1 MKKISIALATYN
13 GARYLREQLDSILRQ
28 SVPFSELVISD
39 DASTDDTW
47 RIITEYAAKDARI
60 NAYRNETNIGFIA
73 NFEKALSHCT
83 GDYIALSDQDD
94 IWLPEHIEV
103 LLNHIGDKILA
114 VGDAEVICADGYRT
128 GKRLSYLEHL
138 DCIPES
144 DVSTAYTIFF
154 YRGCM
159 QGASMLFKRA
169 LLSKGLPIPGN
180 GIYHDV
186 WLSALA
192 CFAGGMRYISEVVTL
207 YRRHDKAVTGAKK
220 RRNRLRTIIGHILLN
235 RTLRDR
241 NILVQ
246 ELRTRLRDVLNDEQ
260 TAFLNQAE
268 KYYARRNTL
277 LGRIRNFFFEIRY
290 YKMIYSCNGLF
301 GTAPKPTQLRGG
313 VNWLINNE
321 LRGFLSEEWVIN
333 LNSSAA

>member
-13 GARYLREQLDSILRQ
+13 GVHYLREQLDSILRQ

-47 RIITEYAAKDARI
+47 HIITEYAAKDARI
-60 NAYRNETNIGFIA
+60 KAYCNETNIGFIA
-73 NFEKALSHCT
+73 NFEKTLSHCT

-103 LLNHIGDKILA
+103 LLNHLGDKILA
-114 VGDAEVICADGYRT
+114 VGDAEVICADGCRT
-128 GKRLSYLEHL
+128 GKRLSYLENL
-138 DCIPES
+138 DYIPES
-144 DVSTAYTIFF
+144 DVSKAYTIFF

-159 QGASMLFKRA
+159 QGCSMLFKRE
-169 LLSKGLPIPGN
+169 LLSKGLPMPDN

-192 CFAGGMRYISEVVTL
+192 CFAGGIRYISEVVTL
-207 YRRHDKAVTGAKK
+207 YRRHDKAVTGN
-220 RRNRLRTIIGHILLN
+220 RRRHMRIRSFISHFLLGKS
-235 RTLRDR
+235 LVDR
-241 NILVQ
+241 WILVPTIR
-246 ELRTRLRDVLNDEQ
+246 ERLRDDLNKEQ
-260 TAFLNQAE
+260 RAFLNQAE

-277 LGRIRNFFFEIRY
+277 LGRIRNATFEIRH

-301 GTAPKPTQLRGG
+301 GIVPNSPTGG
-313 VNWLINNE
+313 
-321 LRGFLSEEWVIN
+321 GKTG
-333 LNSSAA
+333 